1 MFHDTTDISKGW
13 SGPSTGWRGGFGPF
27 LLDPA
32 KTVVSSDWDLFIID
46 MVSVGFIA
54 FLELVDFRTSPDI
67 FGAVQV

>member
-1 MFHDTTDISKGW
+1 MFHDTTDISIGW
-13 SGPSTGWRGGFGPF
+13 SGPSAWWRGGFGLF
-27 LLDPA
+27 LLDPT
-32 KTVVSSDWDLFIID
+32 KTVVSSDRDLFIID